1 MRPLFVLCPLF
12 WVWCFDWTENLLILS
27 FRLNQCERALH
38 VLLVFSRD
46 KEGSM
51 GIFTRSLPTNPSF
64 SSQIFASA
72 TEDLSLRLF
81 FLALQKFYTIL
92 PWSLFGL
99 FSFSFQLHINRLC
112 CDFQVWRLIHSM
124 WVVRSSMAWV
134 TSLSLLLPPTFSTP
148 PSNSMNLSV
157 SKQYHW

>member
-1 MRPLFVLCPLF
+1 MLPLFVLCPLF

-46 KEGSM
+46 KAPWGSSLAQCPLTHRSHHKSSHLQQK
-51 GIFTRSLPTNPSF
+51 IFLCVFF
-64 SSQIFASA
+64 SCYS
-72 TEDLSLRLF
+72 
-81 FLALQKFYTIL
+81 KFYTIL

-112 CDFQVWRLIHSM
+112 CDFPVWRLIHSM

-148 PSNSMNLSV
+148 PCNSMNLSV